1 MTCPVT
7 ECPYTEF
14 MKTVHIKSTSQV
26 VEREWVSFPGGE
38 LQAPRPTVLCP
49 ACRAKLQASAVKP
62 VNPSYQP
69 LCFACYRASVER
81 ERALKA
87 AGELNTASEAR
98 FQSTLPFE
106 PVNRSRLARLQ
117 SERADARL
125 AARSGA
131 GQYVD
136 KRRQAQIAA
145 RHVLAR
151 IVMGLRERNATSA
164 ERDRVLAN
172 ATHAAELQLPEAWL
186 PFVIA
191 R

>member
-1 MTCPVT
+1 
-7 ECPYTEF
+7 
-14 MKTVHIKSTSQV
+14 MKRVHIKSTSQV

-38 LQAPRPTVLCP
+38 LQAPRPTVLCA
-49 ACRAKLQASAVKP
+49 ACRAKVQASAVKP
-62 VNPSYQP
+62 VKPSNQP
-69 LCFACYRASVER
+69 LCFACYRASMER

-98 FQSTLPFE
+98 FQSALPFE

-117 SERADARL
+117 SERAVSRV
-125 AARSGA
+125 AARSGV

-145 RHVLAR
+145 RSVLER
-151 IVMGLRERNATSA
+151 IVIGLRERNATSA
-164 ERDRVLAN
+164 ERDRVLTT

-186 PFVIA
+186 PFVMS

>member
-1 MTCPVT
+1 
-7 ECPYTEF
+7 
-14 MKTVHIKSTSQV
+14 MKRVHIKSTSQV

-49 ACRAKLQASAVKP
+49 ACRAKVQASAVKP
-62 VNPSYQP
+62 TNLLNQP
-69 LCFACYRASVER
+69 LCLACHRASIDR

-117 SERADARL
+117 SERAVSRTT
-125 AARSGA
+125 ARSGI

-145 RHVLAR
+145 RRVLER
-151 IVMGLRERNATSA
+151 VVIGLRERHASSA
-164 ERDRVLAN
+164 ERERVLTT
-172 ATHAAELQLPEAWL
+172 ATHAAELQLPAAWL
-186 PFVIA
+186 PFVMS

>member
-1 MTCPVT
+1 
-7 ECPYTEF
+7 
-14 MKTVHIKSTSQV
+14 MKRVHIKATSQV
-26 VEREWVSFPGGE
+26 IEREWVSFPGGE

-49 ACRAKLQASAVKP
+49 ACRERLQARAA
-62 VNPSYQP
+62 NPSSLANQA
-69 LCFACYRASVER
+69 LCFACYRAGIER

-87 AGELNTASEAR
+87 AGELDTASEAR

-117 SERADARL
+117 TERAATRVS
-125 AARSGA
+125 ARSGV

-145 RHVLAR
+145 RHVLER
-151 IVMGLRERNATSA
+151 IVIGLRERSA
-164 ERDRVLAN
+164 SPQERDRVLSN

-186 PFVIA
+186 PFVMS

>member
-1 MTCPVT
+1 
-7 ECPYTEF
+7 
-14 MKTVHIKSTSQV
+14 MKRVHIKATSQV
-26 VEREWVSFPGGE
+26 VEPEWVSFPGGE

-49 ACRAKLQASAVKP
+49 VCRERLQAKTA
-62 VNPSYQP
+62 NPSNQANQP
-69 LCFACYRASVER
+69 LCFACYRASIER

-98 FQSTLPFE
+98 FQSSLPFE

-117 SERADARL
+117 TERTASRVS
-125 AARSGA
+125 ARSGV

-145 RHVLAR
+145 RHVLER
-151 IVMGLRERNATSA
+151 IVIGLRERNASA
-164 ERDRVLAN
+164 GERDRVLST

-186 PFVIA
+186 PFVVS

>member
-1 MTCPVT
+1 
-7 ECPYTEF
+7 
-14 MKTVHIKSTSQV
+14 MKRVHIKSTSQV
-26 VEREWVSFPGGE
+26 VEREWLSFPGGE

-49 ACRAKLQASAVKP
+49 ACREKLRARAS
-62 VNPSYQP
+62 NPSNQP
-69 LCFACYRASVER
+69 LCFACYRASIER
-81 ERALKA
+81 ERALRA

-106 PVNRSRLARLQ
+106 PIHQSRLARLQ
-117 SERADARL
+117 SEREASRIAG
-125 AARSGA
+125 RSGV

-145 RHVLAR
+145 RRVLER
-151 IVMGLRERNATSA
+151 IVIGLRDRNASSA
-164 ERDRVLAN
+164 ERDRVLTN

-186 PFVIA
+186 PFVVS

>member
-1 MTCPVT
+1 
-7 ECPYTEF
+7 
-14 MKTVHIKSTSQV
+14 MKRVHIKSTSQV

-38 LQAPRPTVLCP
+38 LQAPRPSVLCP
-49 ACRAKLQASAVKP
+49 ACRARLQTRAS
-62 VNPSYQP
+62 NPATLSNQP
-69 LCFACYRASVER
+69 ICFACYRASLVR

-98 FQSTLPFE
+98 FQCALPFE

-117 SERADARL
+117 TERTASRVSS
-125 AARSGA
+125 RSGV

-145 RHVLAR
+145 RRVLER
-151 IVMGLRERNATSA
+151 IVIGLRERNASGS
-164 ERDRVLAN
+164 ERDRVLTN

-186 PFVIA
+186 PFVVS

>member
-1 MTCPVT
+1 
-7 ECPYTEF
+7 
-14 MKTVHIKSTSQV
+14 MKRLHIKSTSQV

-49 ACRAKLQASAVKP
+49 ACRAKVQASAVKP
-62 VNPSYQP
+62 ANLSNQP
-69 LCFACYRASVER
+69 LCFACYRASIER

-117 SERADARL
+117 SERAASRIT
-125 AARSGA
+125 ARSGV

-145 RHVLAR
+145 RRVLER
-151 IVMGLRERNATSA
+151 IVIGLRERNASSA
-164 ERDRVLAN
+164 ERHRVLTT

-186 PFVIA
+186 PFVMS

>member
-1 MTCPVT
+1 
-7 ECPYTEF
+7 
-14 MKTVHIKSTSQV
+14 MKRVHITSTSQV

-49 ACRAKLQASAVKP
+49 ACRAKVQASAVKP
-62 VNPSYQP
+62 ARQSNQP
-69 LCFACYRASVER
+69 LCFACYRANMER

-117 SERADARL
+117 SERAVSRV
-125 AARSGA
+125 AARSGV

-145 RHVLAR
+145 RSVLER
-151 IVMGLRERNATSA
+151 IVIGLRERNATSA
-164 ERDRVLAN
+164 ERDRVRAT

-186 PFVIA
+186 PFVMS

>member
-1 MTCPVT
+1 
-7 ECPYTEF
+7 

-49 ACRAKLQASAVKP
+49 ACRAKVQASSVKP
-62 VNPSYQP
+62 ARQSNHP
-69 LCFACYRASVER
+69 LCFACYRASMER

-117 SERADARL
+117 SERAVSRV
-125 AARSGA
+125 AARAGV

-145 RHVLAR
+145 RSVLER
-151 IVMGLRERNATSA
+151 IVIGLRERNATSA
-164 ERDRVLAN
+164 ERDRVLTT

-186 PFVIA
+186 PFVMS

>member
-1 MTCPVT
+1 
-7 ECPYTEF
+7 
-14 MKTVHIKSTSQV
+14 MKRVHIKSTSQV

-49 ACRAKLQASAVKP
+49 ACRAKLQAAASKP
-62 VNPSYQP
+62 ANVSHQP
-69 LCFACYRASVER
+69 LCFSCYRASIER

-106 PVNRSRLARLQ
+106 PVNRARLAHLQ
-117 SERADARL
+117 SERAASRV
-125 AARSGA
+125 AARSGV

-145 RHVLAR
+145 RHALER
-151 IVMGLRERNATSA
+151 IVIGLRERNATGA
-164 ERDRVLAN
+164 ECDRVMTNL
-172 ATHAAELQLPEAWL
+172 THAAELQLPEAWL
-186 PFVIA
+186 PFVVS